1 MSDASVALTIALVLA
16 GLSLIGLYLD
26 GRKK

>member
-1 MSDASVALTIALVLA
+1 MSDASVALTIALLLA
-16 GLSLIGLYLD
+16 GLSLIGLFVD

>member
-16 GLSLIGLYLD
+16 GLSLIGLFVD
-26 GRKK
+26 GRKR

>member
-1 MSDASVALTIALVLA
+1 MSDASVALAIALVLA
-16 GLSLIGLYLD
+16 GLSLIGLFVD